1 MKKRRKNDNARK
13 DEKGEVKEQL
23 KSILNPSKGL
33 DPKIEQKQEEN
44 LVEEATCLIPEGFEA
59 MGLPMSFGSS
69 KKR

>member
-33 DPKIEQKQEEN
+33 DPKIEQK
-44 LVEEATCLIPEGFEA
+44 
-59 MGLPMSFGSS
+59 
-69 KKR
+69 